1 VLIIAS
7 ALTLTLSQRE
17 REILTLSLWAS
28 LSLWERVGA
37 RVSLSLWASLSLWE
51 RVGVRVRER
60 ACHFLPNPADHRL
73 SLLKNL
79 AISEPQRPYAS

>member
-28 LSLWERVGA
+28 LSLWERVGVRA
-37 RVSLSLWASLSLWE
+37 
-51 RVGVRVRER
+51 GVR
-60 ACHFLPNPADHRL
+60 ACHFLPNPADHCL

>member
-17 REILTLSLWAS
+17 REILP
-28 LSLWERVGA
+28 
-37 RVSLSLWASLSLWE
+37 LSLWE